1 MNNWQD
7 LATEQRM
14 FGNQQPSRQTI
25 NFSPR
30 KNYLAG
36 SGQDKKQA
44 FPEYGHMTF
53 LRKLGESDQEVILIT
68 SLGYVVR
75 GFVKAVDEQSVSLR
89 CPNKD
94 DNGYRTRVIFKSNI
108 VEFSPVKGIEKLADE
123 LEQRGYVDV
132 HGGIGATQRVP
143 C

>member
-7 LATEQRM
+7 IANEQKQ
-14 FGNQQPSRQTI
+14 FGNRLDNRQNL
-25 NFSPR
+25 NFQPR
-30 KNYLAG
+30 KNFLAG
-36 SGQDKKQA
+36 SAADKKA
-44 FPEYGHMTF
+44 TFPEYGHMTF

-75 GFVKAVDEQSVSLR
+75 GFVKAVDEQSISLR

-94 DNGYRTRVIFKSNI
+94 DAGYRTRVIFKSNI
-108 VEFSPVKGIEKLADE
+108 IEFSPVKGIERLADE
-123 LEQRGYVDV
+123 LEKQGQVSLQAPS
-132 HGGIGATQRVP
+132 I